1 MSYYVYVHVFPNGKH
16 YVGIT
21 SQLPTYRWRKDGNGY
36 KNQTLVYRAIQKYGW
51 NNIEHCILEYD
62 LTEKEA
68 CDREIHYIS
77 LWKSDNPEFG
87 YNIEPGG
94 SRDLKT
100 MSDETKL
107 KISESL
113 KGRAFTE
120 EHRAKIGQANLGR
133 QISEETRQK
142 ISDNHADVSGQKN
155 PRAVVPLYCPEL
167 DETFWGAKEAAD
179 KYGFNRNH
187 ITSCANGKLKHTGK
201 HPVTGVP
208 LSWIKVESK
217 NY

>member
-36 KNQTLVYRAIQKYGW
+36 KHQTLVYRAIQKYGW

-87 YNIEPGG
+87 YNCNKGG
-94 SRDLKT
+94 DKP
-100 MSDETKL
+100 
-107 KISESL
+107 
-113 KGRAFTE
+113 
-120 EHRAKIGQANLGR
+120 NLGKKLSKETR
-133 QISEETRQK
+133 DNMKGNRNHHTPHSEETKQYLSQINMGNKNASGVRTEEQK
-142 ISDNHADVSGQKN
+142 KRMSEAHKGHVTSEKTKKILSERTKA
-155 PRAVVPLYCPEL
+155 Y
-167 DETFWGAKEAAD
+167 WAK
-179 KYGFNRNH
+179 
-187 ITSCANGKLKHTGK
+187 KHK
-201 HPVTGVP
+201 
-208 LSWIKVESK
+208 EMR
-217 NY
+217 